1 MCGAQTHCSGG
12 LRHMNHDR
20 AEQLLDRYFD
30 EALTAAERLELE
42 RFLLSSPS
50 ARQLFWRR
58 ARFHALL
65 RRRGRESWGERL
77 AHDEIPKPEAPA
89 PEPVPFWQSLPALV
103 FARWQAIGLGLVAAL
118 LAIAVGAL

>member
-1 MCGAQTHCSGG
+1 
-12 LRHMNHDR
+12 MNHDR

-77 AHDEIPKPEAPA
+77 AHDEIPVSEIDGPA
-89 PEPVPFWQSLPALV
+89 
-103 FARWQAIGLGLVAAL
+103 ARRSSPRKKSAA
-118 LAIAVGAL
+118 AR